1 VADRYQGNN
10 PNYKGRNKKPQT
22 APEQAFIEGA
32 LRIIVQVFKML
43 FGKKSGSNSGTAAE
57 LRQLGESWEQ
67 VELYVL
73 QPSTYHLAVSE
84 GDKILD
90 AALKIKRMPGAT
102 MADRLRAGQKLFTHD
117 LYNQIWSAHKL
128 RNTLAHEVGASADS
142 GEVRS
147 AVGTFRAALYQLG
160 VLK

>member
-1 VADRYQGNN
+1 MADRYQGKN
-10 PNYKGRNKKPQT
+10 PNYKGRNHKPQT
-22 APEQAFIEGA
+22 APEQAFIEGI
-32 LRIIVQVFKML
+32 LHIIVQVFKML
-43 FGKKSGSNSGTAAE
+43 FGKKGGAKTGTAAQ

-73 QPSTYHLAVSE
+73 QSPTYHLAVSE

-90 AALKIKRMPGAT
+90 AALKIKGLPGTT
-102 MADRLRAGQKLFTHD
+102 MADRLRAGQTLFAPD

-142 GEVRS
+142 GEVRA
-147 AVGTFRAALYQLG
+147 AVGTFRSALYQLG
-160 VLK
+160 VLR